1 MTITLNVQNEQLF
14 HKILQILNSFKN
26 DGLEIITSRKKELK
40 VDNLRLKH
48 FEQIINT
55 KSKNSIKIDEH
66 IILNPHNELSHDISR

>member
-14 HKILQILNSFKN
+14 DKILQLLNIFKN
-26 DGLEIITSRKKELK
+26 EGLEIITNRQKNLK

-55 KSKNSIKIDEH
+55 KSKNSIKVDEY
-66 IILNPHNELSHDISR
+66 IILNPYRITCYCRK

>member
-14 HKILQILNSFKN
+14 DKILQLLNIFKN
-26 DGLEIITSRKKELK
+26 EGLEIITNRQKNLK

-55 KSKNSIKIDEH
+55 KSKNSIKVDEH
-66 IILNPHNELSHDISR
+66 IILNPHSELSNDIS

>member
-14 HKILQILNSFKN
+14 DKILQLLNIFKN
-26 DGLEIITSRKKELK
+26 YGLEIITNRQKNLK

-55 KSKNSIKIDEH
+55 KSKNSIKVDEH
-66 IILNPHNELSHDISR
+66 IILNPQS